1 MKLKLREVVYCV
13 LGNTAYSEAKA
24 GFAFRSLIPEL
35 LVFPPHHWGEGLTLL
50 YVHLNFRHVGLCVA
64 DRCSNMFVV

>member
-1 MKLKLREVVYCV
+1 MMKLKLREVVYCV

-35 LVFPPHHWGEGLTLL
+35 LVFPPHH
-50 YVHLNFRHVGLCVA
+50 
-64 DRCSNMFVV
+64 